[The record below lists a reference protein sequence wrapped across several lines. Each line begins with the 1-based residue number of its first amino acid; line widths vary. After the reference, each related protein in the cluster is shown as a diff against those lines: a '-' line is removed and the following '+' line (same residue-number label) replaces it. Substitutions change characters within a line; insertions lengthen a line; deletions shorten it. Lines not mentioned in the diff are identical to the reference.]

1 MDALVP
7 LGIILFIAVYAVK
20 KFKPELWKKA
30 ISRFKK

>member
-20 KFKPELWKKA
+20 KIKPELWKKA
-30 ISRFKK
+30 ISKFKK